1 MPPASLAAAAGDGQQ
16 RGLVALRH
24 AVLGQQLAQFLG
36 PDTTLAGFD
45 PADLRTVAL
54 EYACRVFERVA
65 DILPVPAQRASDE
78 AAPYGGFSGHGS
90 CLPAVHV
97 PHNEHCAT

>member
-1 MPPASLAAAAGDGQQ
+1 MPPASLAATAGDGHQ
-16 RGLVALRH
+16 RGLLALRH

-54 EYACRVFERVA
+54 KHTRRIFERVA
-65 DILPVPAQRASDE
+65 DMLPVPAQSASDE
-78 AAPYGGFSGHGS
+78 AAPYGGFSGHGFPPS
-90 CLPAVHV
+90 CGSYA
-97 PHNEHCAT
+97 A